1 MECGQRDHEGEKV
14 NLICLNRDC
23 TDSPLICSLC
33 ASQNHKGHQ
42 FKPLK
47 IYLDELYSRY
57 KTGDARYGHE
67 LEELEKRKMMLLV
80 YLRNCVERL
89 AEEFARLE
97 EDILFTYDSIRTQ
110 IHENVAAALFRRR
123 DAVALRSSTCQ

>member
-1 MECGQRDHEGEKV
+1 M
-14 NLICLNRDC
+14 NLICLNREC

-57 KTGDARYGHE
+57 KDNNGRYGQE
-67 LEELEKRKMMLLV
+67 LEDLEKRKIMLLV
-80 YLRNCVERL
+80 YLKNCVERL
-89 AEEFARLE
+89 AEEFSRLE
-97 EDILFTYDSIRTQ
+97 EDILSTYDLIRTQ
-110 IHENVAAALFRRR
+110 IQENVANPPFRSP
-123 DAVALRSSTCQ
+123 DAVASRSSTFP